1 MHANCTQIARLH
13 QRRMQHWRWSALE
26 EPLEETWG
34 EVMKLLKKD
43 GSEILEFKKSFDLE
57 VIRRVEEV

>member
-1 MHANCTQIARLH
+1 
-13 QRRMQHWRWSALE
+13 LE

-34 EVMKLLKKD
+34 EVMKLQKKD